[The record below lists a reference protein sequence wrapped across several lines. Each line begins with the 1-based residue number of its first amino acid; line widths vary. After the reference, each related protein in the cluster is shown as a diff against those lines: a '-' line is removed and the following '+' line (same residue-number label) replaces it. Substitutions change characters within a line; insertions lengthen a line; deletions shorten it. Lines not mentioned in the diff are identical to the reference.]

1 MGTAWH
7 NRFVG
12 RILAL
17 DVGQRRIGLAIALE
31 SGMAHGLAALQ
42 RRSPA
47 ADIERLKRI
56 AEERRVER
64 FVVGL
69 PLNMDGTES
78 AMTREV
84 RSFAERLARE
94 TGLEVVYQDERLTSF
109 EAEQRLQQRG
119 MSLKKMLEAKRRGT
133 VDELAA
139 ILILEDYLRRTG
151 GEA

>member
-1 MGTAWH
+1 M
-7 NRFVG
+7 G

-17 DVGQRRIGLAIALE
+17 DVGRRRIGLAIALE
-31 SGMAHGLAALQ
+31 GAAVHGLTALV

-47 ADIERLKRI
+47 EDIARLRRI
-56 AEERRVER
+56 AGERGVTR

-94 TGLEVVYQDERLTSF
+94 TGIEVVYQDERLTSF
-109 EAEQRLQQRG
+109 EAEERLRQRG
-119 MSLKKMLEAKRRGT
+119 MNLKKMLEAKRRGA

-139 ILILEDYLRRTG
+139 VLILEDHLARMSCP
-151 GEA
+151 E